1 MSEIQLKKKEE
12 RKHILLLH
20 LSKIVKSSGVHRN
33 ELFSYLGEI

>member
-1 MSEIQLKKKEE
+1 MSEIQFKKKE

-33 ELFSYLGEI
+33 ELFCY